1 MLDYTEKYQLWLLL
15 PVTGYGARLRE
26 KAQRPVSIDSF
37 LQLLAVHGRL
47 FSAKTFGMQWP
58 FPGARMAL
66 FVRGGQSTLPVQC
79 YWVFQRTRVCTM
91 RCSVVS
97 IAWSQ
102 RAIKLHSSRCAAR
115 KMLFNTCPSNPISSR
130 SSMASSNWYCNLMAA
145 ILTRWKKRSCC
156 SKMRTW
162 SAVALRAALSM
173 EKVRSV
179 PHWAWWDT
187 LARVDWWKRHTITGK
202 L

>member
-1 MLDYTEKYQLWLLL
+1 MERGSGEMRSALSLLIPFFSCWLCMA
-15 PVTGYGARLRE
+15 V
-26 KAQRPVSIDSF
+26 SF
-37 LQLLAVHGRL
+37 LLRHSECSGR
-47 FSAKTFGMQWP
+47 ST
-58 FPGARMAL
+58 
-66 FVRGGQSTLPVQC
+66 VRGWHSLCAEVDQHYLYSAIGVL
-79 YWVFQRTRVCTM
+79 QRTRVCRM

-130 SSMASSNWYCNLMAA
+130 SSMVSSNWCCNLMAA

-162 SAVALRAALSM
+162 SEVALRAALSM
-173 EKVRSV
+173 EKVRSA
-179 PHWAWWDT
+179 PHWAWCDT
-187 LARVDWWKRHTITGK
+187 LARVDWWKRNTITGK